1 MPPRIAIGT
10 SQRPNPLRCGRRRG
24 RELTRRRYLTARIGG
39 AARADRWPRP
49 GAGRVGGAQ
58 HQRQDTAPVKSR
70 TPDQPALKYALGSRS
85 PQRRRPIVSEVT
97 LEERGR
103 ALENQFYE
111 KENQEKLTAMKHKLD
126 AQRSKDELRKASGMS
141 DDAVLD
147 QLVALGLRANT
158 IAALSLVP
166 LIQVAWADGAIQD
179 NERTAILQGAH
190 GKGLT
195 DGSDGYELLQTWL
208 KKQPGDELFVA
219 WEAYIKAL
227 ASQLNDEQNR
237 LLKNQIV
244 GFAKMVAAAAGGI
257 LGFGKVSSTE
267 EKVLHRIEAAFNR

>member
-1 MPPRIAIGT
+1 
-10 SQRPNPLRCGRRRG
+10 
-24 RELTRRRYLTARIGG
+24 
-39 AARADRWPRP
+39 
-49 GAGRVGGAQ
+49 
-58 HQRQDTAPVKSR
+58 
-70 TPDQPALKYALGSRS
+70 
-85 PQRRRPIVSEVT
+85 VSEVT

-111 KENQEKLTAMKHKLD
+111 KENQQKLAAMKQKLD
-126 AQRSKDELRKASGMS
+126 TQGSKEELRKASGMS
-141 DDAVLD
+141 DEAVLEK
-147 QLVALGLRANT
+147 LVALGLRGNT

-166 LIQVAWADGAIQD
+166 LIQVAWADGKIQD

-190 GKGLT
+190 GKGLEKGT
-195 DGSDGYELLQTWL
+195 PGYELLQSWL
-208 KKQPGDELFVA
+208 QKQPSDELIAA

-257 LGFGKVSSTE
+257 LGFGKVSASE
-267 EKVLHRIEAAFNR
+267 EKVLHRIDGAFHR

>member
-1 MPPRIAIGT
+1 M
-10 SQRPNPLRCGRRRG
+10 
-24 RELTRRRYLTARIGG
+24 
-39 AARADRWPRP
+39 
-49 GAGRVGGAQ
+49 
-58 HQRQDTAPVKSR
+58 
-70 TPDQPALKYALGSRS
+70 
-85 PQRRRPIVSEVT
+85 SEVT

-111 KENQEKLTAMKHKLD
+111 KENQQKLAAMKHKLD
-126 AQRSKDELRKASGMS
+126 AQQSKDELRKASGMS

-147 QLVALGLRANT
+147 RLVALGLRANT

-166 LIQVAWADGAIQD
+166 LIQVAWADGTIQD

-190 GKGLT
+190 GKGLEE
-195 DGSDGYELLQTWL
+195 GSDGYDLLQGWL
-208 KKQPGDELFVA
+208 QRKPADELFTA

-267 EKVLHRIEAAFNR
+267 EQVLHRIEAAFHR

>member
-1 MPPRIAIGT
+1 
-10 SQRPNPLRCGRRRG
+10 
-24 RELTRRRYLTARIGG
+24 
-39 AARADRWPRP
+39 
-49 GAGRVGGAQ
+49 
-58 HQRQDTAPVKSR
+58 
-70 TPDQPALKYALGSRS
+70 
-85 PQRRRPIVSEVT
+85 VSEVT

-111 KENQEKLTAMKHKLD
+111 KENAEKLAAMKGKLD
-126 AQRSKDELRKASGMS
+126 TQKSKDELRKASGMT
-141 DDAVLD
+141 DEAVLEK
-147 QLVALGLRANT
+147 LVGLGLRANT

-190 GKGLT
+190 GKGLEKGT
-195 DGSDGYELLQTWL
+195 DGYELLQAWL
-208 KKQPGDELFVA
+208 SKRPSDALYDA

-244 GFAKMVAAAAGGI
+244 GFAKMVAASAGGF
-257 LGFGKVSSTE
+257 LGIGRVSASE
-267 EKVLHRIEAAFNR
+267 EKVLARIESAFHR